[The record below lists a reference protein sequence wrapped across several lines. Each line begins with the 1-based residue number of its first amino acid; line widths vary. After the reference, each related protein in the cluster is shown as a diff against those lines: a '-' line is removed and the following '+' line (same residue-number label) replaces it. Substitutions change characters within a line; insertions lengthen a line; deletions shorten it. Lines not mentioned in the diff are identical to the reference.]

1 LPASSHDRDGG
12 KGDNTMNIVTKAI
25 DQTEQLLGHSPHPA
39 IVMLPLGAFVV
50 SNIAD
55 GLAMATGDC
64 RYDGTAEVSMA
75 IGLASSV
82 VAGATGLRDY
92 AFIPSDRQPN
102 HQIATKHAIGNMLV
116 GGLFTASYL
125 MRRGER
131 LRGEQPCLTSRL
143 LGLAGGVL
151 GLYTSWLGGRLVEE
165 LGEGVQPVHARLEE
179 HSHAHI
185 Y

>member
-1 LPASSHDRDGG
+1 
-12 KGDNTMNIVTKAI
+12 MNVVTQAI
-25 DQTEQLLGHSPHPA
+25 DQTERLLGHSPHPA

-64 RYDGTAEVSMA
+64 RYDGTAEVSMG

-102 HQIATKHAIGNMLV
+102 HRIAMRHGIGNMIV
-116 GGLFTASYL
+116 SGLFTASYL

-131 LRGEQPCLTSRL
+131 LRGERPCLTSRM
-143 LGLAGGVL
+143 LGLAGGAL
-151 GLYTSWLGGRLVEE
+151 GLYTAWLGGRLVEE
-165 LGEGVQPVHARLEE
+165 LGEGVQPVQARLEDRA
-179 HSHAHI
+179 HAHSF
-185 Y
+185 